1 MKIDQNDDHI
11 IDNLDALQKV
21 LQKDLEDMDQVR
33 KSSEINSEQW
43 FPFTIH
49 NGKLKRESL

>member
-11 IDNLDALQKV
+11 IDNLDALQKAF
-21 LQKDLEDMDQVR
+21 QKDIEDMERVR
-33 KSSEINSEQW
+33 KNPEINSKQW